1 MSSFAMTDNL
11 TGLDQIGIDQ
21 LLNGTGKFSMKAGRR
36 LLIAASSLLEIYQH
50 YWSLTVDRC
59 PLLIPVTVPNTG
71 PYPFVTD

>member
-1 MSSFAMTDNL
+1 
-11 TGLDQIGIDQ
+11 
-21 LLNGTGKFSMKAGRR
+21 MKAGRR